1 MATNQLLPFA
11 NGVGANVE
19 TFANWSALAQVS
31 TGFGSG
37 LAVSKHFNYILA
49 QGGAAGYA
57 IGKVVVDW
65 LGQDATIDATTLG
78 ANFEAALKAKIGGPY
93 LPLAGGKMTGEIV
106 INQFAPHFV
115 SNADDTQEVGLKGGP
130 SGNPGARIVL
140 RGRSQVGGGGWF
152 VLRANSTAN
161 DAVELIGKPNKSLT
175 WAGKEVERVNSIGTN
190 WIRYENGL
198 QMCWAEGETGASG
211 NVVVTFP
218 VAFSSSYEKN
228 PEVIASS
235 TGRLAHYVVT
245 TTDITVT
252 SVTLYARTVRGDFA
266 NLGYRYLAIGRWK

>member
-11 NGVGANVE
+11 NGAGANVE
-19 TFANWSALAQVS
+19 TYANWSALPQVS

-78 ANFEAALKAKIGGPY
+78 TNFEAALEAKIGGPY
-93 LPLAGGKMTGEIV
+93 LPLSGGTMTGEIV
-106 INQFAPHFV
+106 INKFATHFV

-152 VLRANSTAN
+152 VLRANSTAS
-161 DAVELIGKPNKSLT
+161 DAVELIGKPDGNLFWDSRQI
-175 WAGKEVERVNSIGTN
+175 ERVYDSGTYYIRFVSGVLLCWGRASIALTN
-190 WIRYENGL
+190 KTISL
-198 QMCWAEGETGASG
+198 
-211 NVVVTFP
+211 P
-218 VAFSSSYEKN
+218 VAFADTNYSVSITAFGTTNFSDYIS
-228 PEVIASS
+228 VISQTTS
-235 TGRLAHYVVT
+235 NFVLQQGDLAPGDTH
-245 TTDITVT
+245 T
-252 SVTLYARTVRGDFA
+252 SACRWMA
-266 NLGYRYLAIGRWK
+266 MGRWK